1 VRYLADES
9 VERQIVDALRRAGH
23 DVDYIAELVPGVPDP
38 DVLERAN
45 RELSV
50 LITGDKDFG
59 ELVYRR
65 RQQSSGVVLLRLSGL
80 TQQRKVAIAVQV
92 FADPAADFAGA
103 FAVVTETGVRIR
115 RQM

>member
-1 VRYLADES
+1 MRYLADES
-9 VERQIVDALRRAGH
+9 VERQIVDALRRAEH
-23 DVDYIAELVPGVPDP
+23 DVDYIAELAPGAPDP

-45 RELSV
+45 RESSV

-65 RQQSSGVVLLRLSGL
+65 RQQNSGVVLLRLSGL

-92 FADPAADFAGA
+92 FADRAPDFSGA

>member
-1 VRYLADES
+1 MRYLADES

-23 DVDYIAELVPGVPDP
+23 DVDYIAELVPGAPDP

-45 RELSV
+45 RESSV

-65 RQQSSGVVLLRLSGL
+65 RQQNSGVVLFRLSGL
-80 TQQRKVAIAVQV
+80 TQQRKVAITVQV
-92 FADPAADFAGA
+92 FADRAADFAGA